1 MPFICPIQLF
11 LIILHSSSYICN
23 MKFFKTLFLTI
34 LASVLAF
41 IDASGYDNISFHCN
55 SDTTRI
61 NELLSTPELENM
73 NRGERVAF
81 FARQFEECPSNLKSE
96 ILDCDSMVFSL
107 NVHSFNPL
115 SLISTCIALAQAY
128 ETSSAP
134 GWRDFADKYEA
145 VMFKGG
151 KVGGFISRF
160 LYSSDW
166 IADNIFRGNVI
177 DGTQR
182 IDQLNIRKK
191 EKSIDYISHNRN
203 AIKALSD
210 SATFASLKML
220 EMGFRNHQIS
230 YITNGDL
237 TNPKRFKEFAKDGDI
252 FFLIA
257 TDYNLDSREMGI
269 LTFEGDKLLIIQVSP
284 TMEKVLVEPLPFE
297 AYVKRNIKRIKGAR
311 IIRVE

>member
-1 MPFICPIQLF
+1 
-11 LIILHSSSYICN
+11 
-23 MKFFKTLFLTI
+23 MKFSKILFLTI
-34 LASVLAF
+34 SVAIMASL
-41 IDASGYDNISFHCN
+41 DASAYNNISFHCD

-61 NELLSTPELENM
+61 NELLNTPQLENM
-73 NRGERVAF
+73 SKGKRVAF
-81 FARQFEECPSNLKSE
+81 FARQFEGCPSNLRSE
-96 ILDCDSMVFSL
+96 ILDCDSMAFSL

-134 GWRDFADKYEA
+134 GWRDYADKYEA

-151 KVGGFISRF
+151 KASDFISRF

-210 SATFASLKML
+210 SATYERLKML
-220 EMGFRNHQIS
+220 EMGFRNHQIP

-257 TDYNLDSREMGI
+257 PDYNLDSREMGI

-284 TMEKVLVEPLPFE
+284 TMEKVVVEPLSFE